1 MNCVANYWYLDQMK
15 DEGINVYVEPIS
27 NDAGTAIGAALLH
40 YHRVTGD
47 SKVRP
52 YADSLYLGQQYHYEL
67 NDIVDTSDKYGA
79 EVSEATDQ
87 TVVDL
92 ITNKNIV
99 AVFQGRSESGPRAF
113 R

>member
-1 MNCVANYWYLDQMK
+1 MYMLNQSLMMLAPLLVQ
-15 DEGINVYVEPIS
+15 P
-27 NDAGTAIGAALLH
+27 LLH

-92 ITNKNIV
+92 ITNKILLLFSKVDLNLV
-99 AVFQGRSESGPRAF
+99 LEP
-113 R
+113 